1 MEGKIVSTIGDIGFI
16 VFLIIFPHF
25 VPLPFYSYALVCL
38 GAIFLMLRKEGK
50 TFRDIGLI
58 KEKFTSRAFIL
69 GVVTALTWVAF
80 MQFVYIPSIK
90 YFFEVP
96 DYTEYNFIKSSMTR
110 LIMTVFA
117 AIVIGGFYEEIVFR
131 GYIQNVF
138 EKRIF
143 KGFSPLIIMFLT
155 SLLFG
160 LYHVQQDIF
169 AVIAAF
175 MGGLY
180 WVILYKRFGSLWIP
194 IISHAL
200 FDTITLILIYKGVF
214 GSITY

>member
-1 MEGKIVSTIGDIGFI
+1 MEKKIVSTIGSIGFI
-16 VFLIIFPHF
+16 VFLLIFPHF
-25 VPLPFYSYALVCL
+25 VPLPFYSYAAVCL
-38 GAIFLMLRKEGK
+38 LAIYLMLRWEGK

-58 KEKFTSRAFIL
+58 KENLTVKAFFI
-69 GVVTALTWVAF
+69 GAITAIAWVAF

-96 DYTEYNFIKSSMTR
+96 DYTEYNFIKSSLARLLMTIVAA
-110 LIMTVFA
+110 LI
-117 AIVIGGFYEEIVFR
+117 IGGFYEEIVFR
-131 GYIQNVF
+131 GYIQNVL

-143 KGFSPLIIMFLT
+143 KRFSPMLSIFVVSI
-155 SLLFG
+155 LFG
-160 LYHVQQDIF
+160 LYHLQQDIF
-169 AVIAAF
+169 AVFAAV

-180 WVILYKRFGSLWIP
+180 WSILFRKSGNLWIP

-214 GSITY
+214 GAFSY